1 MSKPANWKEIE
12 RQLKS
17 LSIQDQK
24 RLVARLTPRL
34 RHAGNG
40 KPSDWATLYGL
51 GKGLWKRVDA
61 QVYVNRLRGDR
72 V

>member
-1 MSKPANWKEIE
+1 MSKPADWKEIE
-12 RQLKS
+12 KQLKS
-17 LSIQDQK
+17 LSIRDQK
-24 RLVARLTPRL
+24 RLAARLAPRL
-34 RHAGNG
+34 RHTGNG
-40 KPSDWATLYGL
+40 SHVDWAKLYGL